1 MGAVDARKRKSDD
14 EPSEEIDYTKTP
26 DMVGSIQQ
34 LTEPTRKQ
42 KIKKRPIGFLANI
55 DEFIED

>member
-1 MGAVDARKRKSDD
+1 MQLNKRKSDD

-34 LTEPTRKQ
+34 LTDYPK
-42 KIKKRPIGFLANI
+42 KVKVNKRPIGFLANI
-55 DEFIED
+55 DEIIKE

>member
-1 MGAVDARKRKSDD
+1 MDARKRKSDD

-42 KIKKRPIGFLANI
+42 KVKKRPIGFLANI
-55 DEFIED
+55 DEFIEE